1 MPLKLIPQ
9 PILYLITDGATT
21 ETTNPNST
29 EFSSL
34 LRLVEAAV
42 RAGVS
47 LIQLREKNLTAKTL
61 FELTSGAA
69 SITRGSATRL
79 LVNDRAD
86 VALAAG
92 ADGVHL
98 TANSI
103 SASIIRSIFGQAFLI
118 GASAHSLDNARAA
131 QESGADFAVFGPVF
145 DTPSKRIY
153 GNPLGLEKLHDAAQA
168 LEPFPL
174 LAIGGIT
181 LENFQDTLRRG
192 ARGIAAI
199 RLFNDPATLA
209 DNVNRIRARY
219 SKEQ

>member
-1 MPLKLIPQ
+1 M
-9 PILYLITDGATT
+9 
-21 ETTNPNST
+21 
-29 EFSSL
+29 
-34 LRLVEAAV
+34 

-61 FELTSGAA
+61 FELARGAA

-98 TANSI
+98 AANSI
-103 SASIIRSIFGQAFLI
+103 SAGIIRRSFGPNFLI
-118 GASAHSLDNARAA
+118 GASAHSLDEARAA
-131 QESGADFAVFGPVF
+131 EESGADFAVFGPVF

-153 GNPLGLEKLHDAAQA
+153 GNPLGLEKLRNAAQA
-168 LEPFPL
+168 LKPFPL

-181 LENFQDTLRRG
+181 LENFQDTLRAG
-192 ARGIAAI
+192 AVGVAAI

-209 DNVNRIRARY
+209 ASVNHILARY
-219 SKEQ
+219 SKER